1 MARRSMRGSSRPRP
15 PARGFA
21 NKLRGLPPDALKS
34 IGEALRSATKQIIQE
49 LQEEGPN
56 YSGEFKSKW
65 YSQVEG
71 RAGKVYASTGVPR
84 FTEEQLKK
92 GAPAILIGN
101 SSPHAQE
108 AMDLIPGDF
117 KSQEED
123 PNKAPVAMGR
133 RVGKE
138 RGDVKDL
145 PSEEVEDMY
154 ATGRR
159 PAISTAEKDWFTT
172 YMEGGSFGRAFRQ
185 GAKSGFINVK
195 RK

>member
-1 MARRSMRGSSRPRP
+1 MVKRLSGATGRRRQ

-21 NKLRGLPPDALKS
+21 NKLRTMSPGVLNA
-34 IGEALRSATKQIIQE
+34 IGEALRSATRQIIQE
-49 LQEEGPN
+49 LQEEGPD
-56 YSGEFKSKW
+56 YSGQFKSRW

-71 RAGKVYASTGVPR
+71 RASKVYASTGVPR

-101 SSPHAQE
+101 SSPYAQE

-117 KSQEED
+117 RAQEED

-145 PSEEVEDMY
+145 PSEAVADIY
-154 ATGRR
+154 AKGKK
-159 PAISTAEKDWFTT
+159 PAMSTAQKDWFST
-172 YMEGGSFGRAFRQ
+172 YMEGGRFGEAFKQ
-185 GAKSGFINVK
+185 GAKSGFITVK